1 MKLGIEGHDLSWL
14 AQKEISS
21 QVAAGKTSL
30 DLHHTNTHI
39 YPTVHSKLADNLSF
53 AVCNKRELSS
63 WKFPLQASM
72 QMWEIPQKINV
83 VTNCEGQRILSESF

>member
-1 MKLGIEGHDLSWL
+1 MKLGIEGRDLSWL

-39 YPTVHSKLADNLSF
+39 YPCAQQTSWQPELCSLQQEGIILMKIPPAGFNADVRNST
-53 AVCNKRELSS
+53 KD
-63 WKFPLQASM
+63 
-72 QMWEIPQKINV
+72 
-83 VTNCEGQRILSESF
+83 